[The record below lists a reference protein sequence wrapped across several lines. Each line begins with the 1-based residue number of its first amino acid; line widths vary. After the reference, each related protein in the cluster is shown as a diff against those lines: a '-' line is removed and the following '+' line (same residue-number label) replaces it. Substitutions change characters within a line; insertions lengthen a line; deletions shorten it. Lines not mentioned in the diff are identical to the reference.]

1 MKWQIALGALSVA
14 ATVVVMAIVGVGEPR
29 RMADFTTSFQA
40 RQIETG
46 ALLFENN
53 CRPCHGPQGKGI
65 EGVAPAINAADL
77 FNGNRLKAIGFAGTV
92 QDYVRATISSG
103 RPVPSEGTN
112 YPQRMPTWSQDFGGP
127 LRDDQINSLVAYVM
141 NWQDR
146 ALQEAAGPTPTPM
159 ANAMGTDMT
168 TALPPGDAERGKTL
182 TEGALGCVG
191 CHILS
196 ATGPAWLPS
205 GDTPGIGDRAAT
217 RFTQPDYTGHA
228 TSAEQYLLESI
239 VTPNAFVV
247 SGFEPNIMPG
257 NYGERLTVQDAA
269 DIIAYLQSLR

>member
-1 MKWQIALGALSVA
+1 MKWQIALGALAVA
-14 ATVVVMAIVGVGEPR
+14 ATIVVLAVVGAGEPR
-29 RMADFTTSFQA
+29 RMANFTISYNA

-46 ALLFENN
+46 ALIFENN

-77 FNGNRLKAIGFAGTV
+77 FNGERLKAIGFAGTV

-127 LRDDQINSLVAYVM
+127 LRDDQINSLVAYIM
-141 NWQDR
+141 NWKDR

-168 TALPPGDAERGKTL
+168 IPLPPGDADRGKSL
-182 TEGALGCVG
+182 TEGDLGCVG

-205 GDTPGIGDRAAT
+205 GDTPGIGARAET
-217 RFTQPDYTGHA
+217 RFTESDYTGHA
-228 TSAEQYLLESI
+228 TTAQQYLLESI
-239 VTPNAFVV
+239 VTPNVFVV

-269 DIIAYLQSLR
+269 DIIAYLQSIR

>member
-1 MKWQIALGALSVA
+1 MKWQIALGALSVVGLILVLA
-14 ATVVVMAIVGVGEPR
+14 VVGVGEQR
-29 RMADFTTSFQA
+29 RMADFTTSYNA

-46 ALLFENN
+46 ALIFENN

-127 LRDDQINSLVAYVM
+127 LRDDQINSLVAYIM

-146 ALQEAAGPTPTPM
+146 ALQEAAGPTATPM
-159 ANAMGTDMT
+159 ANAVGTDIT
-168 TALPPGDAERGKTL
+168 IALPPGDVNRGKAL
-182 TEGALGCVG
+182 TESNLGCVG
-191 CHILS
+191 CHILA

-205 GDTPGIGDRAAT
+205 GDTPGIGDRAGA
-217 RFTQPDYTGHA
+217 RIGEADYTGKA
-228 TSAEQYLLESI
+228 TTAEQYLLESI

-247 SGFEPNIMPG
+247 SGFEANIMPG
-257 NYGERLTVQDAA
+257 NYAQRLSPQDAA
-269 DIIAYLQSLR
+269 DLIAYLLSLR

>member
-14 ATVVVMAIVGVGEPR
+14 ATVIVMAIVGVGEPR
-29 RMADFTTSFQA
+29 RMADFTTSYQA

-77 FNGNRLKAIGFAGTV
+77 FNGNRLKAIGYAGTV

-103 RPVPSEGTN
+103 RPVPSAGTN

-127 LRDDQINSLVAYVM
+127 LRDDQVNSLVAYVM

-146 ALQEAAGPTPTPM
+146 ALQEAAGPTPAPM
-159 ANAMGTDMT
+159 TNAMGTDMT

-182 TEGALGCVG
+182 TEGDLGCVG
-191 CHILS
+191 CHILA

-205 GDTPGIGDRAAT
+205 GDTPGIGDRAGV
-217 RFTQPDYTGHA
+217 RYTQADYTGHA

-239 VTPNAFVV
+239 VIPNAYVV
-247 SGFEPNIMPG
+247 SGFEANIMPG
-257 NYGERLTVQDAA
+257 NYGGRLTVQDAA
-269 DIIAYLQSLR
+269 DIIAYLQSIR

>member
-1 MKWQIALGALSVA
+1 MKWQIALGALAVA
-14 ATVVVMAIVGVGEPR
+14 ATIIVLAVVGVGEPR
-29 RMADFTTSFQA
+29 RMANFTTSYDA

-46 ALLFENN
+46 ALIFENN

-77 FNGNRLKAIGFAGTV
+77 FNGDRLKAIDFAGTV

-127 LRDDQINSLVAYVM
+127 LRDDQINSLVAYIM

-146 ALQEAAGPTPTPM
+146 ALQDAAGPTPTPM
-159 ANAMGTDMT
+159 ANAMGTDVT
-168 TALPPGDAERGKTL
+168 VPLPPGDADRGKAL
-182 TEGALGCVG
+182 TEGNLGCVG
-191 CHILS
+191 CHILA

-205 GDTPGIGDRAAT
+205 GDTPGIGDRAAM
-217 RFTQPDYTGHA
+217 RIEQPEYTGKA

-239 VTPNAFVV
+239 VMPNAFVV
-247 SGFEPNIMPG
+247 PGYEPNIMPG
-257 NYGERLTVQDAA
+257 NYGERLTIQDAA
-269 DIIAYLQSLR
+269 DLIAYLQTLR

>member
-14 ATVVVMAIVGVGEPR
+14 ATVIVLAFVGVGEPR
-29 RMADFTTSFQA
+29 RMANFTTSYNA

-46 ALLFENN
+46 ALIFENN

-92 QDYVRATISSG
+92 QDYVRGTISSG

-127 LRDDQINSLVAYVM
+127 LRDDQINSLVAYIM

-168 TALPPGDAERGKTL
+168 VPLPPGDIDRGKTL
-182 TEGALGCVG
+182 TEGNLGCVG
-191 CHILS
+191 CHILA

-205 GDTPGIGDRAAT
+205 GDTPGIGERAAT
-217 RFTQPDYTGHA
+217 RINQSDYTGHA
-228 TSAEQYLLESI
+228 TSAQQYLLESI

-269 DIIAYLQSLR
+269 DIIAYLQSIR

>member
-14 ATVVVMAIVGVGEPR
+14 AMIVVLAIVGIGEPS
-29 RMADFTTSFQA
+29 RMAEFTSSYQA

-46 ALLFENN
+46 ALIFENN
-53 CRPCHGPQGKGI
+53 CRPCHGPQGEGI

-77 FNGNRLKAIGFAGTV
+77 FDGERLKAIGFAGTV

-127 LRDDQINSLVAYVM
+127 LRDDQINSLVAYIM

-146 ALQEAAGPTPTPM
+146 ALQEAAGPTPTPL
-159 ANAMGTDMT
+159 AEVVGTDISL
-168 TALPPGDAERGKTL
+168 ALPPGDVNRGKAL
-182 TEGALGCVG
+182 SEGNLGCVG

-205 GDTPGIGDRAAT
+205 GDTPGIGDRAAA
-217 RFTQPDYTGHA
+217 RIAEADYTGKA

-247 SGFEPNIMPG
+247 SGFEANIMPE
-257 NYGERLTVQDAA
+257 NYAQRLTPQDAA
-269 DIIAYLQSLR
+269 DLIAYLMSLR

>member
-1 MKWQIALGALSVA
+1 MKWQIALGALSVV
-14 ATVVVMAIVGVGEPR
+14 ATIIVLAIVGVGEPR
-29 RMADFTTSFQA
+29 RMAEFTTSFDA

-46 ALLFENN
+46 ALIFENN

-77 FNGNRLKAIGFAGTV
+77 FNGDRLKKIGFAGTV

-168 TALPPGDAERGKTL
+168 VPLPPGDAGRGKTL
-182 TEGALGCVG
+182 TEGPLGCVG

-196 ATGPAWLPS
+196 ATGPAWMPS
-205 GDTPGIGDRAAT
+205 GDTPGIGARAET
-217 RFTQPDYTGHA
+217 RFTESDYTGHA

-247 SGFEPNIMPG
+247 SGFEPNIMPE

-269 DIIAYLQSLR
+269 DIIAYLQSIR

>member
-1 MKWQIALGALSVA
+1 MKWQIALGALAVA
-14 ATVVVMAIVGVGEPR
+14 ATIVVLAVVGAGEPR
-29 RMADFTTSFQA
+29 RMANFTISYNA

-46 ALLFENN
+46 ALIFENN

-77 FNGNRLKAIGFAGTV
+77 FNGERLKAIGFAGTV

-127 LRDDQINSLVAYVM
+127 LRDDQINSLVAYIM
-141 NWQDR
+141 NWKDR

-168 TALPPGDAERGKTL
+168 IPLPPGDADRGKSL
-182 TEGALGCVG
+182 TEGDLGCVG

-205 GDTPGIGDRAAT
+205 GDTPGIGARAET
-217 RFTQPDYTGHA
+217 RFTESDYAGHA
-228 TSAEQYLLESI
+228 TTAQQYLLESI

-269 DIIAYLQSLR
+269 DIIAYLQSIR

>member
-1 MKWQIALGALSVA
+1 MKWQIALGALSVVA
-14 ATVVVMAIVGVGEPR
+14 MIIVLAVVGVGEPR
-29 RMADFTTSFQA
+29 RMADFTTSYQA

-46 ALLFENN
+46 ALIFENS

-146 ALQEAAGPTPTPM
+146 ALQEAAGPTPTPL
-159 ANAMGTDMT
+159 ANVVGTDIT
-168 TALPPGDAERGKTL
+168 ISLPPGDVDRGKVL
-182 TEGALGCVG
+182 TEGNLGCVG
-191 CHILS
+191 CHILA
-196 ATGPAWLPS
+196 ATGPAWLQS

-217 RFTQPDYTGHA
+217 RIGEADYTGKA
-228 TSAEQYLLESI
+228 TSPEQYLLESI

-247 SGFEPNIMPG
+247 SGFEANIMPA
-257 NYGERLTVQDAA
+257 NYAQRLTPQDAA
-269 DIIAYLQSLR
+269 DLIAYLMSLR

>member
-14 ATVVVMAIVGVGEPR
+14 ATVVVMAIVGVGEPH
-29 RMADFTTSFQA
+29 RMAEFTTSYQA

-77 FNGNRLKAIGFAGTV
+77 FNGSRLKEIGFAGTV

-103 RPVPSEGTN
+103 RPVPSAGTN

-146 ALQEAAGPTPTPM
+146 ALAEAAGPTPTPM

-168 TALPPGDAERGKTL
+168 IPLPPGDADRGKTL
-182 TEGALGCVG
+182 TEGDLGCVG
-191 CHILS
+191 CHILA

-205 GDTPGIGDRAAT
+205 GDTPGVGTRAET
-217 RFTQPDYTGHA
+217 RYTESDYTGHA

-257 NYGERLTVQDAA
+257 NYGSRLTVQDAA
-269 DIIAYLQSLR
+269 DIIAYLQSIR

>member
-1 MKWQIALGALSVA
+1 MKWQIALGALAVA
-14 ATVVVMAIVGVGEPR
+14 ATIVVLAVVGAGEPR
-29 RMADFTTSFQA
+29 RMANFTISYNA
-40 RQIETG
+40 RQIEAG
-46 ALLFENN
+46 ALIFENN

-77 FNGNRLKAIGFAGTV
+77 FNGERLKAIGFAGTV

-127 LRDDQINSLVAYVM
+127 LRDDQINSLVAYIM
-141 NWQDR
+141 NWKDR

-168 TALPPGDAERGKTL
+168 IPLPPGDADRGKSL
-182 TEGALGCVG
+182 TEGDLGCVG

-205 GDTPGIGDRAAT
+205 GDTPGIGARAET
-217 RFTQPDYTGHA
+217 RFTESDYAGHA
-228 TSAEQYLLESI
+228 TTAQQYLLESI

-269 DIIAYLQSLR
+269 DIIAYLQSIR

>member
-1 MKWQIALGALSVA
+1 MKWQIALGALAVA
-14 ATVVVMAIVGVGEPR
+14 ATIIVLAVVGVGEPR
-29 RMADFTTSFQA
+29 RMANFTTSYNA

-46 ALLFENN
+46 ALIFEIN

-77 FNGNRLKAIGFAGTV
+77 FNGGRLRAIGFAGTV

-127 LRDDQINSLVAYVM
+127 LRDDQINSLVAYIM
-141 NWQDR
+141 NWQDQ

-168 TALPPGDAERGKTL
+168 VPLPPGDVERGKAL
-182 TEGALGCVG
+182 TEGALGCTG
-191 CHILS
+191 CHILA

-205 GDTPGIGDRAAT
+205 GDTPGIGARAET
-217 RFTQPDYTGHA
+217 RYTESDYTGHA
-228 TSAEQYLLESI
+228 SSAEQYLLESI

-247 SGFEPNIMPG
+247 PGFESNIMPN

-269 DIIAYLQSLR
+269 DIIAYLQSVR